1 MLLYVHLKGDAVMEH
16 KIESIALHLTNE
28 CSHKCPTC
36 YATDK
41 TKKVEEGDFE
51 KLKKILFELKKA
63 GVREVNFVGGDPAE
77 YSKIRELLEYADE
90 LGLKV
95 PVLSNTHNYKN
106 SSVQEIAPYVS
117 ALEWTV
123 HGPSEK
129 IHDAYCG
136 KKDAFKSAIHNLRI
150 YDSMRLED
158 QKLGIV
164 MNLMRHNHN
173 LLYASVENVLNQ
185 GLSVDYV
192 LIQRIAPFY
201 RGKQFDNTI
210 YQEEIVTGFENI
222 KRINEDLGI
231 ETVMVDSFPLC
242 MIPEEYHQYFG
253 KCEWGY
259 SIGALDFHGNLSRCA
274 MSPVY
279 QLGNILETPINEIWE
294 NAEMLQRF
302 RSKEYLD
309 EGCKNCNQLEKC
321 GGGCPMSCGDESLKS
336 DVLLKVK
343 NR

>member
-1 MLLYVHLKGDAVMEH
+1 MEH
-16 KIESIALHLTNE
+16 KLESIALHLTNE
-28 CSHKCPTC
+28 CPHACPTC

-41 TKKVEEGDFE
+41 TKPVEEGNLE
-51 KLKKILFELKKA
+51 TLKKILLELKKA
-63 GVREVNFVGGDPAE
+63 EIPEVNFVGGDPAA
-77 YSKIRELLEYADE
+77 YSKIKELLEYASN
-90 LGLKV
+90 LGLSI
-95 PVLSNTHNYKN
+95 PILSNTHDYKN
-106 SSVQEIAPYVS
+106 SSVEEITPYVS
-117 ALEWTV
+117 SLEWTV
-123 HGPSEK
+123 HGPNEM

-136 KKDAFKSAIHNLRI
+136 KKGAFESTINNLKI
-150 YDSMRLED
+150 YNSMRSED

-173 LLYASVENVLNQ
+173 LLYSSVENVVNQ
-185 GLSVDYV
+185 GIPADYV

-210 YQEEIVTGFENI
+210 YQKEIITGFENI
-222 KRINEDLGI
+222 KRINEELGI
-231 ETVMVDSFPLC
+231 ETIMVDAFPLC

-259 SIGALDFHGNLSRCA
+259 SIGAIDFNGNLSRCA

-309 EGCKNCNQLEKC
+309 EECKNCKQLDKC
-321 GGGCPMSCGDESLKS
+321 GGGCPMSCGDENLKS
-336 DVLLKVK
+336 DVLLKMK
-343 NR
+343 QR